1 VENGSAKMAAG
12 ALCAP
17 SKSNARACFQPAAAG
32 SPRDESA
39 RSADRRLALP
49 SMSTTRAVWFFIIA
63 LTAIRLSMLTTTD
76 LEFDEAHYWMWSERL
91 APAYF
96 SKGPGIAFAMHAST
110 ALFGAN
116 EFGVRFFSPVL
127 AAGTSLLLFYF
138 ARRLF
143 NATAGWWAVVA
154 LNVTPI
160 FNIGAFLMTI
170 DSLSVFFW
178 VAAMFTFWL
187 AVEKSPRF
195 SWHWLLTGLLI
206 GLGFLCKYTNAFELI
221 SILLV
226 VALAPRLRQ
235 EFRRPGLYLLLG
247 VFALC
252 TVPPITWN
260 AQHAWITLTHLRSRG
275 GVEQGFGFHPGEVIK
290 FLGEH
295 FLAYSPFLFLAL
307 ALGVIGS
314 WRRVNQQF
322 KVLFLMWF
330 GLPVFVFYLLLSINK
345 SAAPNWDGLAFF
357 GFGLLAIY
365 FWWERLEASLIL
377 RLCAGAALLMGLVM
391 SIVALNTD
399 LLRTAGFELW
409 RSDPSNR
416 MRGWKS
422 ATRAVEEIRG
432 DLEAKLG
439 EKLFLIAD
447 ARDRASEISF
457 YLRDKRTEGP
467 GHPPVYITESQ
478 DLLNQFSFWP
488 RYDEFV
494 EIKPGMPRPDGE
506 VYTEENGINPF
517 VGRDALFIREG
528 ENEHVP
534 HNIRVAFQSTEPVAT
549 VEVWRYGKL
558 LRTWQV
564 FLCRNYRTLPL

>member
-1 VENGSAKMAAG
+1 
-12 ALCAP
+12 
-17 SKSNARACFQPAAAG
+17 
-32 SPRDESA
+32 
-39 RSADRRLALP
+39 
-49 SMSTTRAVWFFIIA
+49 MSTTRAVWLFVLV
-63 LTAIRLSMLTTTD
+63 LTAIRLSMLATTN

-96 SKGPGIAFAMHAST
+96 SKGPGIAFAMRAST
-110 ALFGAN
+110 AVFGPN

-143 NATAGWWAVVA
+143 SATAGLWAVIA

-170 DSLSVFFW
+170 DALSIFFW
-178 VAAMFTFWL
+178 LAAMFTFWL
-187 AVEKSPRF
+187 ALEKSPRF
-195 SWHWLLTGLLI
+195 SWHWPLTGLLI
-206 GLGFLCKYTNAFELI
+206 GLGFLAKYTNAFELV

-226 VALAPRLRQ
+226 LALAPRLRR
-235 EFRRPGLYLLLG
+235 EFVRPGLYSLL
-247 VFALC
+247 VMFTIC

-260 AQHAWITLTHLRSRG
+260 AQHAWITLAHLRSRG
-275 GVEQGFGFHPGEVIK
+275 GVEQGFGFHPGEILE
-290 FLGEH
+290 FLGQH
-295 FLAYSPFLFLAL
+295 FLAYSPILFIAL
-307 ALGVIGS
+307 AWGVIGS

-330 GLPVFVFYLLLSINK
+330 GLPVFFFYLLLSINK

-365 FWWERLEASLIL
+365 FWWKRVEASVLL
-377 RLCAGAALLMGLVM
+377 QLCAGVALLIGLIM
-391 SIVALNTD
+391 SVIALNTD
-399 LLRTAGFELW
+399 LLRTAGYELW
-409 RSDPSNR
+409 RSDPTDR

-422 ATRAVEEIRG
+422 ATDAVEKMRD

-457 YLRDKRTEGP
+457 YLRDKRPEGP

-478 DLLNQFSFWP
+478 DLVNQFSFWP

-494 EIKPGMPRPDGE
+494 ELKLGTPHPEGE

-517 VGRDALFIREG
+517 VGRDALFIRDG
-528 ENEHVP
+528 EKGHAP
-534 HNIRVAFQSTEPVAT
+534 HNIRAAFQSTEPVGT
-549 VEVWRYGKL
+549 IEVRRYGKVV
-558 LRTWQV
+558 RTWQV
-564 FLCRNYRTLPL
+564 FLCRSYRTLPL

>member
-1 VENGSAKMAAG
+1 
-12 ALCAP
+12 
-17 SKSNARACFQPAAAG
+17 
-32 SPRDESA
+32 
-39 RSADRRLALP
+39 
-49 SMSTTRAVWFFIIA
+49 MSTTRAVWFFIIA
-63 LTAIRLSMLTTTD
+63 LTAIRLSMLATTD

-96 SKGPGIAFAMHAST
+96 SKGPGIAFAMRAST
-110 ALFGAN
+110 AVFGAN
-116 EFGVRFFSPVL
+116 EFGVRFFSPIL

-143 NATAGWWAVVA
+143 SATAGLWAVIA

-178 VAAMFTFWL
+178 LAAMLTFWL
-187 AVEKSPRF
+187 AVEKSPAF
-195 SWHWLLTGLLI
+195 SWHWPLTGLLI
-206 GLGFLCKYTNAFELI
+206 GLGFLSKYTNALGLI

-226 VALAPRLRQ
+226 LALAPRLRR
-235 EFRRPGLYLLLG
+235 EFARPGLYLLLG
-247 VFALC
+247 FFALC
-252 TVPPITWN
+252 TVPPIIWN
-260 AQHAWITLTHLRSRG
+260 NQHAWITLTHLRSRG
-275 GVEQGFGFHPGEVIK
+275 GVEQGFGFHPGEVLS

-307 ALGVIGS
+307 AWGVIGS

-330 GLPVFVFYLLLSINK
+330 GSPVFVFYFLLSINK
-345 SAAPNWDGLAFF
+345 SAAPNWDALAFL

-365 FWWERLEASLIL
+365 FWWERLETSVIL
-377 RLCAGAALLMGLVM
+377 RLCAGVALLIGLVM
-391 SIVALNTD
+391 SVIALDTD
-399 LLRTAGFELW
+399 LLRTAGYQLP
-409 RSDPSNR
+409 RSDPSDR

-422 ATRAVEEIRG
+422 ATGAVEKMRT
-432 DLEAKLG
+432 DLEAQLG

-457 YLRDKRTEGP
+457 YLRDKRPEGP

-478 DLLNQFSFWP
+478 DLVNQFSFWP

-494 EIKPGMPRPDGE
+494 ELKPGAPRPEGE

-528 ENEHVP
+528 EKQNVP
-534 HNIRVAFQSTEPVAT
+534 HNIRAAFQTTELAGT
-549 VEVWRYGKL
+549 IEMRRYGEV

>member
-1 VENGSAKMAAG
+1 
-12 ALCAP
+12 
-17 SKSNARACFQPAAAG
+17 
-32 SPRDESA
+32 
-39 RSADRRLALP
+39 
-49 SMSTTRAVWFFIIA
+49 MSTTRAVWIFIIV

-76 LEFDEAHYWMWSERL
+76 LEFDEAHYWMWSQRL

-96 SKGPGIAFAMHAST
+96 SKGPAIAFVIRSST
-110 ALFGAN
+110 AIFGAN
-116 EFGVRFFSPVL
+116 EFGVRFFSPIL
-127 AAGTSLLLFYF
+127 AAGTSLLMFYF

-143 NATAGWWAVVA
+143 SPTAGLWAVVA

-160 FNIGAFLMTI
+160 FTIGASLMTI

-178 VAAMFTFWL
+178 LAAMFMFWL
-187 AVEKSPRF
+187 ALEKSPRF
-195 SWHWLLTGLLI
+195 SWYWPLSGLLI
-206 GLGFLCKYTNAFELI
+206 GLGFLSKYTNALQ
-221 SILLV
+221 LV
-226 VALAPRLRQ
+226 SVLAVLALAPRFRR
-235 EFRRPGLYLLLG
+235 EFARPGLYLLLG
-247 VFALC
+247 LFVLC
-252 TVPPITWN
+252 TIPPILWN
-260 AQHAWITLTHLRSRG
+260 AQHAWITLVHLRSRG
-275 GVEQGFGFHPGEVIK
+275 GIEQGFGFHLDEVLA

-295 FLAYSPFLFLAL
+295 FVAYSPFLFLAL

-330 GLPVFVFYLLLSINK
+330 GLPVFIFYFLLSLNK
-345 SAAPNWDGLAFF
+345 AAAPNWDALAFL

-365 FWWERLEASLIL
+365 FWWKRIEASIAL
-377 RLCAGAALLMGLVM
+377 RLCAAVALLVGLSM
-391 SIVALNTD
+391 SVVALDTD
-399 LLRTAGFELW
+399 LLRTAGYRLQ
-409 RSDPSNR
+409 RTDPSDR

-422 ATRAVEEIRG
+422 ATGALEEMRN
-432 DLEAKLG
+432 DLEAKLN

-457 YLRDKRTEGP
+457 YLRNKRPEGP
-467 GHPPVYITESQ
+467 GHPPVYIPESQ
-478 DLLNQFSFWP
+478 DMVNQFSFWP

-494 EIKPGMPRPDGE
+494 EVNPGSSLPDSE

-528 ENEHVP
+528 NKEHLP
-534 HNIRVAFQSTEPVAT
+534 HNIRAAFHSVEPVGT
-549 VEVWRYGKL
+549 IDIWRYGKV

>member
-1 VENGSAKMAAG
+1 
-12 ALCAP
+12 
-17 SKSNARACFQPAAAG
+17 
-32 SPRDESA
+32 
-39 RSADRRLALP
+39 
-49 SMSTTRAVWFFIIA
+49 MSTTRAVWIFIIA

-96 SKGPGIAFAMHAST
+96 SKGPAIAFVIRAST
-110 ALFGAN
+110 AIFGAN
-116 EFGVRFFSPVL
+116 EFGVRFFSPIL
-127 AAGTSLLLFYF
+127 AAGTSLLMFCF

-143 NATAGWWAVVA
+143 SPTAGLWAVVA

-170 DSLSVFFW
+170 DALSVFFW
-178 VAAMFTFWL
+178 LAAMFTFWL
-187 AVEKSPRF
+187 ALEKSPRF
-195 SWHWLLTGLLI
+195 SWYWPLSGLLI
-206 GLGFLCKYTNAFELI
+206 GLGFLSKYTNALELV
-221 SILLV
+221 SVLAVL
-226 VALAPRLRQ
+226 ALAPRLRR
-235 EFRRPGLYLLLG
+235 EFARLGLYFFLG
-247 VFALC
+247 LFVLC
-252 TVPPITWN
+252 TVPPIRWN
-260 AQHAWITLTHLRSRG
+260 AQHAWITLVHLRSRG
-275 GVEQGFGFHPGEVIK
+275 GIEQGFGVHPEEVLA

-307 ALGVIGS
+307 AWGVIGS

-322 KVLFLMWF
+322 KVLFLIWF
-330 GLPVFVFYLLLSINK
+330 GLPVFVFYFLLSLNK
-345 SAAPNWDGLAFF
+345 AAAPNWDALAFL

-365 FWWERLEASLIL
+365 FWWNRFEASIAL
-377 RLCAGAALLMGLVM
+377 RLCAAVALLVGFSM
-391 SIVALNTD
+391 SVVALDTD
-399 LLRTAGFELW
+399 LLRTAGYQLQ
-409 RSDPSNR
+409 RADPSDR

-422 ATRAVEEIRG
+422 ATGALEEMRN
-432 DLEAKLG
+432 DLEAKLD

-457 YLRDKRTEGP
+457 YLRDKRPEGP
-467 GHPPVYITESQ
+467 GHPPVYIPESQ
-478 DLLNQFSFWP
+478 DMVNQFSFWP

-494 EIKPGMPRPDGE
+494 EGKPGSSLPDSE

-528 ENEHVP
+528 NKEHLP
-534 HNIRVAFQSTEPVAT
+534 HNIRAAFRAVEPVGT
-549 VEVWRYGKL
+549 IDVSRYGKV